1 MFPSA
6 ALANYRRL
14 TADPRSGGQRVSWPH
29 RAESRGGLVLKTRG
43 KSPPLTLSS
52 FCLLLAFLHG
62 GCVTSASTST
72 APEFLQCAIFLCLS
86 VRTLMIGLWANLGN
100 NPTHKNPYPDHI
112 YKTTVPFRGTPT
124 CRCQRWGAGV
134 IVVVGGLML
143 SFPFLTRSALP
154 LPTPSSGCYL

>member
-6 ALANYRRL
+6 ALASYRRL
-14 TADPRSGGQRVSWPH
+14 TTDPRSGGQRVSWPH
-29 RAESRGGLVLKTRG
+29 RAESRGGLVLKTQG
-43 KSPPLTLSS
+43 KSPSS

-112 YKTTVPFRGTPT
+112 YKTTVPFRGHLPV
-124 CRCQRWGAGV
+124 GAR
-134 IVVVGGLML
+134 GGELGSL
-143 SFPFLTRSALP
+143 LL
-154 LPTPSSGCYL
+154 